1 MCGCSIHNWHSL
13 SDSSKWLGQLNG
25 TPYCGSTF
33 CIHMLCRYRADTHCH
48 LPAQNKCAYAS
59 VWGLL
64 YLVWNRGKRV
74 HLWDECQIVEQPH
87 GSPIST
93 CHRQLNTALAEQTQ
107 LHISMRR
114 SLPRSTLAPCVVEHD
129 QSCTKGVHIAQRHWI
144 GSIQYMF
151 RRFPLHTMNANIRY

>member
-13 SDSSKWLGQLNG
+13 SDSSNDLVNWMVRL
-25 TPYCGSTF
+25 TVAAHSVYICS
-33 CIHMLCRYRADTHCH
+33 ADTGQTLTVIY
-48 LPAQNKCAYAS
+48 LPKISVPMQAS
-59 VWGLL
+59 GGCCTWCGIED
-64 YLVWNRGKRV
+64 KRV